1 MSRTGGRVRIQLASQ
16 SEQLVEQQER
26 YQQEFLSSP
35 TFQQLV
41 DETSSAKI
49 EEAVSV
55 AIEETI
61 TQGGFEGR
69 GEGIGSFG
77 GDGTVVTDRRVEQG
91 GHVRGG
97 SWENEYQEK
106 EEYQGSSFYDE
117 RRRGGNALWNV
128 GAGGEQ
134 TEYAEVLRMTVPLAK
149 WKRRCL
155 RPELRHD

>member
-26 YQQEFLSSP
+26 CQQEFLSSP

-61 TQGGFEGR
+61 MQGGFEGR

-77 GDGTVVTDRRVEQG
+77 GDGTVVTDRRMSEQE
-91 GHVRGG
+91 
-97 SWENEYQEK
+97 ENERNMQR
-106 EEYQGSSFYDE
+106 F
-117 RRRGGNALWNV
+117 
-128 GAGGEQ
+128 
-134 TEYAEVLRMTVPLAK
+134 
-149 WKRRCL
+149 
-155 RPELRHD
+155 